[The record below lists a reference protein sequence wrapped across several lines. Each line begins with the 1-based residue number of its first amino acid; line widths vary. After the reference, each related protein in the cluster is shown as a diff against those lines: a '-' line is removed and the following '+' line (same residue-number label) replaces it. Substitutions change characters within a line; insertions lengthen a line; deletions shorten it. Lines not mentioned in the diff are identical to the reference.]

1 MGISRR
7 LTWTWHLKCQGAL
20 QCRTIC
26 CLKTAIIS
34 WIFCIR
40 DGRYESGW
48 WSWVG
53 NYGILFSSNIFSWLN
68 TGIAES
74 DSLLDVAVAAEV
86 FSSLAPPPG
95 ASFDSLRENS
105 QELSRVLRE
114 NSRMNLLPPIECRLR
129 SLSSFNV
136 AHYNHPEI
144 VVCAILC
151 MLLRA
156 QILNQSDSLEWCK
169 FTLTD
174 HIH

>member
-136 AHYNHPEI
+136 AHYNQLYQ
-144 VVCAILC
+144 VNCA
-151 MLLRA
+151 
-156 QILNQSDSLEWCK
+156 
-169 FTLTD
+169 
-174 HIH
+174 